1 MKDVLGV
8 YERKERFLEKWV
20 EYEGRQKSSSLALH
34 TIGYEWPEQRF
45 SSPSLGR
52 RDLWMD
58 LVDKLSFGMV
68 GVEGKIERL

>member
-34 TIGYEWPEQRF
+34 TVGYERPEQRF
-45 SSPSLGR
+45 SSEVEER
-52 RDLWMD
+52 RMKCLQNQ
-58 LVDKLSFGMV
+58 
-68 GVEGKIERL
+68 ENI

>member
-34 TIGYEWPEQRF
+34 TIGYE
-45 SSPSLGR
+45 SLRKDFHLHPLAGAICGWIR
-52 RDLWMD
+52 
-58 LVDKLSFGMV
+58 
-68 GVEGKIERL
+68 